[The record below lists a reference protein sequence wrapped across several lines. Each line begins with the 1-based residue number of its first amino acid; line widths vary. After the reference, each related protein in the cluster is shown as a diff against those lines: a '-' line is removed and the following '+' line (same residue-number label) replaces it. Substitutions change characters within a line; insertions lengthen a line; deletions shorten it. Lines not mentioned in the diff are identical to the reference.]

1 VDLGGYFLK
10 KDCKM
15 IRVLVLIAAVMCAGG
30 SLFADTIGYV
40 DMESIF
46 ANAKMVKH
54 FQENMKEKQADY
66 QEFFEKKQKKLEKA
80 KKKGK
85 SDEEMKELIT
95 ELENEILPKRQE
107 LSQLEAGFQQ
117 NLLLSIK
124 RTSKEIASELGVDVV
139 VDNRV
144 VFYGGLDMTDL
155 VLDQLNQ

>member
-1 VDLGGYFLK
+1 MDLGGYFLK

>member
-1 VDLGGYFLK
+1 
-10 KDCKM
+10 M
-15 IRVLVLIAAVMCAGG
+15 IRVFILIVAVMCAGG

-80 KKKGK
+80 KKQGK
-85 SDEEMKELIT
+85 SDEEMKTLIT

-107 LSQLEAGFQQ
+107 LSQLESGFQQ
-117 NLLLSIK
+117 NLLMSIK

-144 VFYGGLDMTDL
+144 VFHGGLDITDL
-155 VLDQLNQ
+155 VLDKLNQ

>member
-1 VDLGGYFLK
+1 
-10 KDCKM
+10 
-15 IRVLVLIAAVMCAGG
+15 LIAAVMCAGG

>member
-1 VDLGGYFLK
+1 
-10 KDCKM
+10 M
-15 IRVLVLIAAVMCAGG
+15 IASVMCAGG

-80 KKKGK
+80 KEKGK
-85 SDEEMKELIT
+85 SDKEMKELIT

-155 VLDQLNQ
+155 VLDKLNQ

>member
-1 VDLGGYFLK
+1 
-10 KDCKM
+10 M
-15 IRVLVLIAAVMCAGG
+15 IAAVMCAGG

>member
-1 VDLGGYFLK
+1 
-10 KDCKM
+10 M

>member
-1 VDLGGYFLK
+1 
-10 KDCKM
+10 M
-15 IRVLVLIAAVMCAGG
+15 IRVFILIASVFFAGG

-54 FQENMKEKQADY
+54 FQENMKEKQTDY
-66 QEFFEKKQKKLEKA
+66 QTFFDKKQKELQKA
-80 KKKGK
+80 KEKGK
-85 SDEEMKELIT
+85 SDQEMKELIT
-95 ELENEILPKRQE
+95 QLENEILPKRQE

>member
-1 VDLGGYFLK
+1 
-10 KDCKM
+10 M
-15 IRVLVLIAAVMCAGG
+15 IRVFILIAAVMCVGG

-80 KKKGK
+80 KTKGK
-85 SDEEMKELIT
+85 SDKEMKELIT

-155 VLDQLNQ
+155 VLDKLNQ

>member
-1 VDLGGYFLK
+1 
-10 KDCKM
+10 M
-15 IRVLVLIAAVMCAGG
+15 IRVFVLIAAVMCAGG

-80 KKKGK
+80 KTKGK

>member
-1 VDLGGYFLK
+1 
-10 KDCKM
+10 
-15 IRVLVLIAAVMCAGG
+15 
-30 SLFADTIGYV
+30 
-40 DMESIF
+40 
-46 ANAKMVKH
+46 
-54 FQENMKEKQADY
+54 MKEKQADY

-80 KKKGK
+80 KEKGK
-85 SDEEMKELIT
+85 SDKEMKELIT

-155 VLDQLNQ
+155 VLDKLNQ

>member
-1 VDLGGYFLK
+1 
-10 KDCKM
+10 M
-15 IRVLVLIAAVMCAGG
+15 IRLFILIASVMCAGG

-66 QEFFEKKQKKLEKA
+66 QEFLEKKQKKLEKA
-80 KKKGK
+80 KEKGK
-85 SDEEMKELIT
+85 SDKEMKELIT

-155 VLDQLNQ
+155 VLDKLNQ